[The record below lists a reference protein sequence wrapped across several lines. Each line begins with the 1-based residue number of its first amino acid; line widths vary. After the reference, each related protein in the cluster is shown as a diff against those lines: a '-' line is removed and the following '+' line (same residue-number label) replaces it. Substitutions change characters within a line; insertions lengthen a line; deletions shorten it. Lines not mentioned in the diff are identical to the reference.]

1 MPVLPVLNHA
11 ARFQTGRA
19 WLETKVVDDDIHI
32 LASLFNHCLRQ
43 IVTTTSSVLAIFY
56 LHIAKLRH
64 NGKAFSQ

>member
-43 IVTTTSSVLAIFY
+43 ISYHDIERPCHHLSPD
-56 LHIAKLRH
+56 
-64 NGKAFSQ
+64 